1 MHTYIDCLNEIF
13 PPGLTVLL
21 PRAMDYLKT
30 NKWTNKHKK
39 KKEENP
45 STMHEKPPLS
55 CYQDCIRNFQNMLL
69 LLPVEPPQK
78 WKVKALL
85 PKIASTSDTGPRE
98 HASFTRT
105 SFPGTRR
112 HPCQLPK
119 EGSDQQC
126 YPDMP
131 TMNHNKN
138 KHGHGNSKG
147 TVVATKDSF
156 LKTFLSRG
164 KPCRVL
170 ET

>member
-1 MHTYIDCLNEIF
+1 MKFSHLDSQCSSQEPWTILKQTNGQTNIKKKGRKPLYYAWEAPF
-13 PPGLTVLL
+13 KLL
-21 PRAMDYLKT
+21 SRL
-30 NKWTNKHKK
+30 HKK
-39 KKEENP
+39 FPK
-45 STMHEKPPLS
+45 
-55 CYQDCIRNFQNMLL
+55 YDMLL